1 MSDGNMLAERMTRIY
16 ELDAAILAEI
26 ENGSTQFTLIYRGA
40 VRKLAEQVKPNA
52 PWRAVDSRLQYLK
65 RICKI
70 KHMKHGIG
78 WKLIEKSKP

>member
-1 MSDGNMLAERMTRIY
+1 MSDDNMLADRMTRVY

-26 ENGSTQFTLIYRGA
+26 ENGSTHFTFIYRGT
-40 VRKLAEQVKPNA
+40 VRKLAEQVNPAA

-65 RICKI
+65 RTCKI

-78 WKLIEKSKP
+78 WKIIEESKS